1 MKFKPFHSWKTE
13 QPPFQ
18 DLLIYFVGT
27 KFVRKTMWNVKNVY
41 LVMFVETSWN
51 KVLIV
56 LKKNTMIKG
65 KRKLSDWNSCL
76 PVF

>member
-1 MKFKPFHSWKTE
+1 MNSWGTSF
-13 QPPFQ
+13 PGSF
-18 DLLIYFVGT
+18 DILCGT
-27 KFVRKTMWNVKNVY
+27 KFVRKKMWNVKNVY

>member
-1 MKFKPFHSWKTE
+1 
-13 QPPFQ
+13 
-18 DLLIYFVGT
+18 
-27 KFVRKTMWNVKNVY
+27 MWNVKNVY